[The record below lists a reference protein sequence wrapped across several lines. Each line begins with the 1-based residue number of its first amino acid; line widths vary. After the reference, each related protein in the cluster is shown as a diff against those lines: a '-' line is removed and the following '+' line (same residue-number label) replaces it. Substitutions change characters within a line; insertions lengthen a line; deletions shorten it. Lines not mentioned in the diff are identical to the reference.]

1 MLQLSH
7 SESLIGKR
15 KEEEALHV
23 ALSVILTAA
32 GVLIAALGDFSFD
45 LFGYSMAFTLYLVL
59 VEKSGAEDELSSLEI
74 MFYNSFLSLPFFM
87 FLIIATGEFPNSL
100 SVLFAKADM
109 KVRDKILILLD
120 SWQEAFGGPGGKHSH
135 YYWAYEELKVRLLRW
150 CLHQQVLEGQHS
162 KTVLTSAL
170 SLKGSILRRCLHQHV
185 LEGQH
190 SKTVLTSALSLKDGV
205 AFGRSLKTP
214 TSKMVIVAPS
224 LKVLTFHDVGIYDG
238 HPPLL

>member
-1 MLQLSH
+1 
-7 SESLIGKR
+7 
-15 KEEEALHV
+15 
-23 ALSVILTAA
+23 
-32 GVLIAALGDFSFD
+32 
-45 LFGYSMAFTLYLVL
+45 
-59 VEKSGAEDELSSLEI
+59 
-74 MFYNSFLSLPFFM
+74 
-87 FLIIATGEFPNSL
+87 
-100 SVLFAKADM
+100 M

-135 YYWAYEELKVRLLRW
+135 YYWAYEELK
-150 CLHQQVLEGQHS
+150 QVLEGQHS